1 MTSPRAPVS
10 GMCVSSLMVLKIGVL
25 PDVRGSAALRET
37 PSPLNH
43 TLPFLAFSITSKW
56 TPMPFVG
63 VALTVAPHG
72 TILGLQGRGHSFGEE
87 GQGNRAHLGHG

>member
-56 TPMPFVG
+56 TPCRSS
-63 VALTVAPHG
+63 
-72 TILGLQGRGHSFGEE
+72 GRVDRGPSRDYSRTTRKRT
-87 GQGNRAHLGHG
+87 QLWRRRSRK

>member
-56 TPMPFVG
+56 TPCRSS
-63 VALTVAPHG
+63 AS
-72 TILGLQGRGHSFGEE
+72 R
-87 GQGNRAHLGHG
+87 